1 MLTKFTASQSLE
13 IDVTEQPIPIHHY
26 LRQPQR
32 LVNALVDPSR
42 IVQLSEEIFR
52 LKMRPLTFMSVSIQP
67 TVDMR
72 VWTGANGTVCLE
84 SIDCEI
90 IGVEYI
96 NQRFSLHLKGYL
108 SPEQYQAGT
117 RLKGQADLKVEVD
130 LPPPFSFMPKVIV
143 ETAGNG
149 LLKSV
154 LMTIQQR
161 LLRYL
166 LKDYQQWAIAQ
177 GKEEYKE
184 RRDMSRLYRV
194 TDMD

>member
-1 MLTKFTASQSLE
+1 MPTQFTASQSLE
-13 IDVTEQPIPIHHY
+13 IDVIQQPIPIHHY

-32 LVNALVDPSR
+32 LVNALVDPNR
-42 IVQLSEEIFR
+42 VVQLSEEIFR
-52 LKMRPLTFMSVSIQP
+52 LKMRPLTFMSLSIQP

-72 VWTGANGTVCLE
+72 VWSGLNSTVCLE
-84 SIDCEI
+84 SVDCEI

-108 SPEQYQAGT
+108 LPEQDKNGT

-130 LPPPFSFMPKVIV
+130 LPPPFSFMPTVIV

-166 LKDYQQWAIAQ
+166 LNDYQQWAIAQ
-177 GKEEYKE
+177 GKE
-184 RRDMSRLYRV
+184 
-194 TDMD
+194 MDNNMGNPDIQLLDL